1 MGSAAR
7 GGSEQKNSQGDGGG
21 GESDRGGG
29 GGGGGDGCSGGSGG
43 GIGGGNGAN
52 SRQKKRGHPHTTGQA
67 EEQCIAGREGTST
80 PDGRERIEESDTVT
94 SLSALES
101 NSDFRSH
108 PGGAP
113 PRVVDSSGRNPV
125 GEHDGSNENG
135 GTDEAVP
142 VFTRSREHGGGIEW
156 ERGWDCERES
166 RGLTGDGQSR
176 FPGSSVRQAMPS
188 GLEDV
193 VERFCAAA
201 FLRGHV
207 PKGLMPVDTPSEEAY
222 QR

>member
-1 MGSAAR
+1 MR
-7 GGSEQKNSQGDGGG
+7 
-21 GESDRGGG
+21 R
-29 GGGGGDGCSGGSGG
+29 
-43 GIGGGNGAN
+43 
-52 SRQKKRGHPHTTGQA
+52 A

-80 PDGRERIEESDTVT
+80 PDGRYIIAESDTAT

-101 NSDFRSH
+101 NSDFHSH

-125 GEHDGSNENG
+125 GEHDGSNGNG
-135 GTDEAVP
+135 GTDEAGP
-142 VFTRSREHGGGIEW
+142 FFAGSREHGGIEW

-207 PKGLMPVDTPSEEAY
+207 PQGLMPADTPPEEAY